1 MHTVNVYYKFMSKIV
16 HKRLNITLPESTVE
30 LLESV
35 ADKGE
40 RSVFIDVAIKTY
52 IKNLRQENLREGLKA
67 GAIARSQR
75 DLSLTEEWFD
85 VEEELWQKD

>member
-1 MHTVNVYYKFMSKIV
+1 MKKTA
-16 HKRLNITLPESTVE
+16 HKRLNITLPESTVA
-30 LLESV
+30 LLETV

-40 RSVFIDVAIKTY
+40 RSIFIDVAIKSY
-52 IKNLRQENLREGLKA
+52 VKQIKRGNLREGLKA

-85 VEEELWQKD
+85 LEEELWQK